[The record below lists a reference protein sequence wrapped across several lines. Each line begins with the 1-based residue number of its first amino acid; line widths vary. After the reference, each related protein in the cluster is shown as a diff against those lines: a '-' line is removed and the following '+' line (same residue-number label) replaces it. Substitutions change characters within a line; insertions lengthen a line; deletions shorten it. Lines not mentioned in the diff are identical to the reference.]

1 MTIKLVT
8 DSTSDLPKELA
19 GSLGIEV
26 VPLNVHFGTEVYQ
39 DGVDISADEFYRRL
53 QEGKVFPS
61 TSQPSVGAFVEVYKR
76 LSQEADAILSV
87 HISSL
92 ISGTYNSAV
101 QAREQANVDCPIE
114 IVDTRQASM
123 GMGLIAKATVEAV
136 RDGAGL
142 DEARQVAEK
151 AAPKAEFFGM
161 VETLEYLQKGGRI
174 GKAQAFLGTLLNVK
188 PILTIREGVA
198 HPLER
203 SRTRRKGIDKL
214 CEIVDEYAPL
224 EDLCILHST
233 TPDDA
238 ENMAQRLS
246 YLVPREKILM
256 ARIGPVVG
264 TYLGPGALAVALM
277 GKV

>member
-1 MTIKLVT
+1 
-8 DSTSDLPKELA
+8 
-19 GSLGIEV
+19 
-26 VPLNVHFGTEVYQ
+26 
-39 DGVDISADEFYRRL
+39 
-53 QEGKVFPS
+53 
-61 TSQPSVGAFVEVYKR
+61 VEVYKR

-114 IVDTRQASM
+114 VVDTRQASM
-123 GMGLIAKATVEAV
+123 GLGLIAKVTAEAV
-136 RDGAGL
+136 RDGVGL
-142 DEARQVAEK
+142 DEAKQVAEK
-151 AAPKAEFFGM
+151 AASRAGFFGM

-188 PILTIREGVA
+188 PILTIREGVT

-203 SRTRRKGIDKL
+203 ARTRRKGIDKL
-214 CEIVDEYAPL
+214 CEIGGEYAPL

-264 TYLGPGALAVALM
+264 AYLGPGALAVALM